1 MIYQEE
7 QEIQEKQPENASFA
21 TIAQVYEDGVTLL
34 FGKEDAPSQKRYRVN
49 SFAVFHAGDRV
60 FLAKDSG
67 TYVVLFPIGTPKAS
81 FRADTAAQAD
91 TANTAGTAAKANSA
105 VYATNAAN
113 AEHADAAYT
122 AGRLTDARTISLTG
136 DVTASG
142 SFSGASNLSMAA
154 TGIKTGAVKDQS
166 SPSSRTVQFRVASA
180 GKLQFKSSYY
190 NSGSWYNMDGTQA

>member
-113 AEHADAAYT
+113 AEHADAADT

-136 DVTASG
+136 VVTASG

>member
-113 AEHADAAYT
+113 AEHADAADT
-122 AGRLTDARTISLTG
+122 AGRLTDARTIS
-136 DVTASG
+136 ASG

-154 TGIKTGAVKDQS
+154 TGIKAGAVKDQS

>member
-1 MIYQEE
+1 MNEE
-7 QEIQEKQPENASFA
+7 FKFAVVKSANA
-21 TIAQVYEDGVTLL
+21 DGVVVQ
-34 FGKEDAPSQKRYRVN
+34 FEDDQTPSPKKYTRLQSCNCIAGERVLMAPI
-49 SFAVFHAGDRV
+49 
-60 FLAKDSG
+60 SG
-67 TYVVLFPIGTPKAS
+67 SYVVIGVVDRKKIITADS
-81 FRADTAAQAD
+81 AARADTAA
-91 TANTAGTAAKANSA
+91 TATTATRASSA
-105 VYATNAAN
+105 TNATNATNAAN
-113 AEHADAAYT
+113 AEHADT
-122 AGRLTDARTISLTG
+122 ADTADTADRMTNARTISLTG

>member
-113 AEHADAAYT
+113 AKT
-122 AGRLTDARTISLTG
+122 AMRRMMLPLCFFFLITFKA
-136 DVTASG
+136 TASKPDRR
-142 SFSGASNLSMAA
+142 AVLSPP
-154 TGIKTGAVKDQS
+154 ID
-166 SPSSRTVQFRVASA
+166 A
-180 GKLQFKSSYY
+180 GV
-190 NSGSWYNMDGTQA
+190 

>member
-34 FGKEDAPSQKRYRVN
+34 FGKEDAPAKKIPGQQLCRFSRRGQSVFGQRQRY
-49 SFAVFHAGDRV
+49 
-60 FLAKDSG
+60 LC
-67 TYVVLFPIGTPKAS
+67 
-81 FRADTAAQAD
+81 
-91 TANTAGTAAKANSA
+91 SA
-105 VYATNAAN
+105 VPNWNAKG
-113 AEHADAAYT
+113 ELSGGHGSPSRYGQHCRD
-122 AGRLTDARTISLTG
+122 GGKGKFRRLRHKRSKCRTRRRGGYSGSFDGCAHDQPDG

-154 TGIKTGAVKDQS
+154 TGIKAGAVKDQS

>member
-1 MIYQEE
+1 M
-7 QEIQEKQPENASFA
+7 
-21 TIAQVYEDGVTLL
+21 
-34 FGKEDAPSQKRYRVN
+34 
-49 SFAVFHAGDRV
+49 

-113 AEHADAAYT
+113 AEHADAADT